1 MKCWKCHTT
10 MIKDEYSRTATCP
23 YCGRTVS
30 YRTKSEKRGYSS
42 YPSSSDSG
50 VDLSGCAHFLGIG
63 ALIIIGIPLIL
74 LILLGLIFGDG
85 FWSFL
90 GGVLSFLFNV
100 LWTVIKF
107 VFEGIWWIISGL
119 FDLIF

>member
-23 YCGRTVS
+23 CCGRTVS

-42 YPSSSDSG
+42 YSSSGYGGSG
-50 VDLSGCAHFLGIG
+50 ADLSGCAHFLGIG
-63 ALIIIGIPLIL
+63 ALLVIGIPLV
-74 LILLGLIFGDG
+74 LLGLIFGDG

-90 GGVLSFLFNV
+90 GGVLSFLFNA

-107 VFEGIWWIISGL
+107 VFEGIWWIIRGI

>member
-23 YCGRTVS
+23 CCGRTIH
-30 YRTKSEKRGYSS
+30 YRTKSEKRGYS
-42 YPSSSDSG
+42 YSSGGSG
-50 VDLSGCAHFLGIG
+50 GYSGDGCTGCASIFGIG
-63 ALIIIGIPLIL
+63 ALVIIALPLVI
-74 LILLGLIFGDG
+74 LGLIFGDG

-90 GGVLSFLFNV
+90 GGAISFIFNIV
-100 LWTVIKF
+100 WTIVKF
-107 VFEGIWWIISGL
+107 IFEGIWWIISGL

>member
-23 YCGRTVS
+23 YCGRTVH
-30 YRTKSEKRGYSS
+30 YRTKSEKRWPTGYSG
-42 YPSSSDSG
+42 SG
-50 VDLSGCAHFLGIG
+50 GDYSGISCSGCASVIGIG
-63 ALIIIGIPLIL
+63 ALVVIGVPLA
-74 LILLGLIFGDG
+74 LLGLIFGEG

-90 GGVLSFLFNV
+90 GNAVGFIFNL
-100 LWTVIKF
+100 LWTVITF

-119 FDLIF
+119 FNLIF

>member
-23 YCGRTVS
+23 YCGRSVH
-30 YRTKSEKRGYSS
+30 YRTKSEKRWSTGYGG
-42 YPSSSDSG
+42 SDGDYSG
-50 VDLSGCAHFLGIG
+50 IDFSGCASVLGIG
-63 ALIIIGIPLIL
+63 ALVVIGVPLA
-74 LILLGLIFGDG
+74 LLGLIFGDG

-90 GGVLSFLFNV
+90 GNAVGFIFNL
-100 LWTVIKF
+100 LWTVITF

-119 FDLIF
+119 FNLIF